1 MPAKRGLSTWRP
13 APNFALPPAMKILAA
28 ALLFTS
34 SLAWAAEVSDADKR
48 IVQAVQRLGSFSF
61 SKANPKTQE
70 AINRYLDATAG
81 SSEYFALVEKYQ
93 IASQSSTLLKLA
105 TEQAGTPKSGE
116 AVKLLL
122 ILGQQAALVQT
133 LAALAPTPA
142 GALLES
148 IANVGSQEAVALAS
162 AALTSPGIPGEAR
175 LRAAKAL
182 GLSAAGQKA
191 LLEAAR
197 AKTLPDDLRQTAAEA
212 LSTSTDEA
220 MRTEAAALLP
230 LAAKPALPPVAELAR
245 RVGDPAKGQAVFMS
259 YCFTCHQVEGVGIDF
274 GPALSEIGSKLAK
287 EALYDAI
294 LNPSAGIS
302 FGFEGFEVKTKG
314 GDTFIG
320 MVASDTAAALALKVP
335 GGVVQQVAKADLLSK
350 TPLGVSLM
358 TPGLHTVM
366 EEAQLVDLVEYLA
379 SLKKKG

>member
-1 MPAKRGLSTWRP
+1 
-13 APNFALPPAMKILAA
+13 MKLLAA
-28 ALLFTS
+28 ALLLSAAF
-34 SLAWAAEVSDADKR
+34 APAAEVAEADKR

-61 SKANPKTQE
+61 AKANPKTQE

-93 IASQSSTLLKLA
+93 IAAQSSTLLKLA
-105 TEQAGTPKSGE
+105 TEQAGTPKAGE

-122 ILGQQAALVQT
+122 ILGQQEAVSQT
-133 LAALAPTPA
+133 LASLAPGPA

-148 IANVGSQEAVALAS
+148 IANVGSQAAVHLAS
-162 AALTSPGIPGEAR
+162 AAVAAPTTPNEAR
-175 LRAAKAL
+175 LRAVKAL
-182 GLSAAGQKA
+182 GLSAAGQAA

-197 AKTLPDDLRQTAAEA
+197 AKTLPDEVREAAAQA
-212 LSTSTDEA
+212 LTTSTDEA
-220 MRTEAAALLP
+220 IRTEAATLFP
-230 LAAKPALPPVAELAR
+230 LAAPKTLPPVAELAR
-245 RVGDPAKGQAVFMS
+245 RAGDPAKGQAVFMS
-259 YCFTCHQVEGVGIDF
+259 YCFTCHQVAGLGIDF
-274 GPALSEIGSKLAK
+274 GPALTEIGSKLAK
-287 EALYDAI
+287 EAIYDAI

-320 MVASDTAAALALKVP
+320 MVASDTAASLSLKVP
-335 GGVVQQVAKADLLSK
+335 GGVIQQIAKADLLSK

-379 SLKKKG
+379 GLKKKG